1 MRIDHISLRNF
12 ACFEESDLHLTPR
25 FNLIVGD
32 NGTGKTAWLNAI
44 AVAAGA
50 LMNSFPYS
58 QFAKRIQRRNARLKL
73 IELGE
78 TLTIEPQFPVVVQCS
93 GELDGTEVEW
103 VRDLLND
110 GGRVARANQQKSL
123 HKVGLLLAERVTA
136 GKDAVLPVILFFG
149 TGRLWARKE
158 EQHPQTLQPGSRF
171 NGYRDCFQPALHT
184 PRLLRWF
191 RTEEISAIQHGKAIG
206 ALEACRLAIRSC
218 VPDSKRIFFDI
229 KRDELMLEL
238 PNRLLPFSYLSD
250 GFRNMVTMAADIAVR
265 CATLNP
271 HLAADAALQTPGIVL
286 IDEIDLHLHP
296 KWQRRVINDLLV
308 AFPKIQ
314 FVATTHSPFIIQSLP
329 PTDGV
334 QLLNLDDPN
343 AEDFRNKSVEDI
355 TEEVQ
360 GVELPQ
366 RSQRWMDMMKA
377 AEEYYAL
384 LKQTDGKLPG
394 ELQELRRKLD
404 ELSLPFSDD
413 PAYQALLKS
422 ERVAAGLNGEAN
434 QCDP

>member
-1 MRIDHISLRNF
+1 M
-12 ACFEESDLHLTPR
+12 
-25 FNLIVGD
+25 
-32 NGTGKTAWLNAI
+32 
-44 AVAAGA
+44 
-50 LMNSFPYS
+50 
-58 QFAKRIQRRNARLKL
+58 
-73 IELGE
+73 
-78 TLTIEPQFPVVVQCS
+78 
-93 GELDGTEVEW
+93 
-103 VRDLLND
+103 
-110 GGRVARANQQKSL
+110 
-123 HKVGLLLAERVTA
+123 
-136 GKDAVLPVILFFG
+136 
-149 TGRLWARKE
+149 
-158 EQHPQTLQPGSRF
+158 
-171 NGYRDCFQPALHT
+171 
-184 PRLLRWF
+184 
-191 RTEEISAIQHGKAIG
+191 
-206 ALEACRLAIRSC
+206 
-218 VPDSKRIFFDI
+218 
-229 KRDELMLEL
+229 
-238 PNRLLPFSYLSD
+238 
-250 GFRNMVTMAADIAVR
+250 
-265 CATLNP
+265 
-271 HLAADAALQTPGIVL
+271 
-286 IDEIDLHLHP
+286 
-296 KWQRRVINDLLV
+296 